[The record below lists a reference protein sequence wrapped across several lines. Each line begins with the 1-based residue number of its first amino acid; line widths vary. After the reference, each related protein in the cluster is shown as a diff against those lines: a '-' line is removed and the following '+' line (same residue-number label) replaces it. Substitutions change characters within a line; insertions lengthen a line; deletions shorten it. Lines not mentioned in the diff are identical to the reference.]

1 MGVWVGEEWEQ
12 NEKKKWNK
20 KSIFKKNLKKNGNEK
35 KMLSPTERGGTLLG
49 EKTER
54 CNYFFQQTIFTAA
67 KTTYNNNMCVN
78 RLK

>member
-35 KMLSPTERGGTLLG
+35 KCLVQQRGGGLS
-49 EKTER
+49 
-54 CNYFFQQTIFTAA
+54 
-67 KTTYNNNMCVN
+67 
-78 RLK
+78 